1 MDTRES
7 PTLEYLAQEAVLF
20 LSLSY
25 IFLLGGT
32 FNGLVL
38 YRIKLVTFI
47 LTFSGGFLWIAVRTV
62 RKWEFPATGLEFT
75 LVLFLSVQALS
86 TIFSDDPRRSLI
98 QFGQLVLFALIFYA
112 LVEVVRR
119 GLDPN
124 LVMKVLLLV
133 SGFVIV
139 FGTLELVNWYRGW
152 WAISNGSPL
161 IPPATYRVRAFL
173 GHPNFAAAYL
183 NLMLPLGLIGLTR
196 SDSISG
202 RLRYG
207 LWIGAVL
214 GLIFFTSSRGGWLGT
229 AAVLGTFGFFLGL
242 TRFGEVR
249 GWFRNQRNSPW
260 KLVALILF
268 AGSTVVGLVLLLRWQ
283 SEHPSHPTSWKNI
296 LGSRDYIWGVAW
308 DLFRERPFFGNGPFT
323 FGTEYIRYHSVPPS
337 MILAH
342 AHNYYLNILA
352 ESGMVGLAA
361 LAVLMGNVL
370 YLAYRSWREH
380 RGLSRIQLGG
390 VFAALVGVSVHSLV
404 ETPQTLPAVMV
415 ILAVYLGLIASGTAA
430 PRRKLP
436 ERIPLWIMTAAFA
449 GLLLGWGWVLFSSR
463 PYYRGVE
470 LANQQAEAEAA
481 SQFQTAL
488 KRDSRYA
495 IYWFQAGLNH
505 GKVASNTDNPVD
517 KAKRL
522 ALARNAYLEG
532 LAQEPNYSVNWMNLG
547 LVYWEEGQIE
557 QGLKAV
563 EDAVLL
569 APRQPGYHL
578 TYGRLLEEA
587 QHHQRA
593 GEAYQRALELRPDWA
608 ESAYFRETHLRREVT
623 SQWTELESIEHKDP
637 ASRAA
642 AYLEARQL
650 GEAREMID
658 SLSEKNNPEVFYL
671 RGKLEM
677 ASGRLDE
684 AEAALQT
691 AHWMVRDGSWLDIEI
706 NLALGK
712 TYHLQEMYQQAA
724 ESYSLALSGLD
735 QYSSFGFGTLGISE
749 YSWYNY
755 YRPAAA
761 VDLLP
766 GFEVIRYPDKVL
778 DHFPRVIS
786 SYQET
791 GRTEEADE
799 LYLEQLDRYQLNL
812 D

>member
-1 MDTRES
+1 VGRRKS
-7 PTLEYLAQEAVLF
+7 PNLKYFTQEAALF
-20 LSLSY
+20 LGLSY
-25 IFLLGGT
+25 IVLLGGT

-47 LTFSGGFLWIAVRTV
+47 LTFLGGFLWIAVRTI
-62 RKWEFPATGLEFT
+62 RKWEFPATVLDFS
-75 LVLFLSVQALS
+75 LILFLSAQALS

-98 QFGQLVLFALIFYA
+98 QVGELVLFALIFYA
-112 LVEVVRR
+112 LVEGVRR
-119 GLDPN
+119 GLDPD

-139 FGTLELVNWYRGW
+139 FGMWELVNWYRGW
-152 WAISNGSPL
+152 WAISNGSSL

-173 GHPNFAAAYL
+173 GHPNLTAAYL

-207 LWIGAVL
+207 MWIGAVL

-229 AAVLGTFGFFLGL
+229 AAVLGTFGIFLGL
-242 TRFGEVR
+242 TRFQELG
-249 GWFRNQRNSPW
+249 GWVEKLRNAPW
-260 KLVALILF
+260 KLGGLILF
-268 AGSTVVGLVLLLRWQ
+268 AAGTVTGLVLILRWQ

-296 LGSRDYIWGVAW
+296 FGSRDYIWGVAW
-308 DLFRERPFFGNGPFT
+308 DLFRERPFLGNGPFT
-323 FGTEYIRYHSVPPS
+323 FGTEYIRYRSVPPS

-352 ESGMVGLAA
+352 ETGMVGLAA
-361 LAVLMGNVL
+361 LAVLMGSAL
-370 YLAYRSWREH
+370 YLAFRSWRKH
-380 RGLSRIQLGG
+380 QNLSRIQLGG
-390 VFAALVGVSVHSLV
+390 LFAALVGVSVHSLV

-415 ILAVYLGLIASGTAA
+415 ILAVYLGLIASGAAA
-430 PRRKLP
+430 PKRKLSDRLP
-436 ERIPLWIMTAAFA
+436 SWIMTAAFA

-470 LANQQAEAEAA
+470 LVNQQAEKEAA
-481 SQFQTAL
+481 SQFQSAL
-488 KRDSRYA
+488 TRDSRYA
-495 IYWFQAGLNH
+495 LYRFQAGLNH
-505 GKVASNTDNPVD
+505 GKVASDTDDPAE
-517 KAKRL
+517 KIKRL
-522 ALARNAYLEG
+522 ALARKAYLEG
-532 LAQEPNYSVNWMNLG
+532 LAREPNYSVNWMNLG

-557 QGLKAV
+557 EGLKTV

-569 APRQPGYHL
+569 APRQPGFHL

-587 QHHQRA
+587 DHHQRA
-593 GEAYQRALELRPDWA
+593 REAYQRALELRPDWA
-608 ESAYFRETHLRREVT
+608 ESAYFRQTRLRKEAA
-623 SQWTELESIEHKDP
+623 SQWTELATMGQKD
-637 ASRAA
+637 ASSRAA
-642 AYLEARQL
+642 AYLESGQL
-650 GEAREMID
+650 DKAREMID
-658 SLSEKNNPEVFYL
+658 SLPEKNNPEVFYL
-671 RGKLEM
+671 RGMAEM
-677 ASGRLDE
+677 ASGSMGK

-691 AHWMVRDGSWLDIEI
+691 ARWMARSGSWLEIEI

-712 TYHLQEMYQQAA
+712 IYYFQGAQQQAA
-724 ESYSLALSGLD
+724 EAYSLALSSLD
-735 QYSSFGFGTLGISE
+735 QYSSFGFGTLGTSE

-778 DHFPRVIS
+778 EHIPRVIS

-791 GRTEEADE
+791 GRTKEAEE
-799 LYLEQLDRYQLNL
+799 LLEQLDRQQFNL